1 MSGRLE
7 NQELKLITS
16 HLHDIT
22 EESIKE
28 LQTNWISIYGSTD
41 TDAIKER
48 LKTVQ
53 DDLKKFWEDQ
63 IEDAVNTM
71 NHLVVRVESL
81 AKEAFNLEKV
91 LGLPSNSTSQSLSDA
106 PLVKLE
112 DKLKKLVSSYNE
124 IKKERMREY
133 LELKDQENELCEI
146 LGETPQLLDYNSPS
160 DQTFSENK
168 SPRSYIPNG
177 EDVAAAV
184 TRIETLRSRQVELEN
199 EFDKLKC
206 ELKTI
211 LEECEI
217 RPFNK
222 VENAA
227 FGYDVV
233 FPCTKMNLEM
243 LVETTVGYRLV
254 RADLSAKAN
263 ELRNQISSLWTKMLK
278 DQDELQDYLAM
289 YKGFTNSTITQLE
302 EKLKELKLER
312 KEKMKELILAS
323 RVALDELWTRCCY
336 TDEQRSQFKPYY
348 VNHYNEDVL
357 DLHELEVER
366 LQFFFEEH
374 KHIYQ
379 LAARHEEL
387 WERLLHLEEQAK
399 RSDRLFKNR
408 GGQLL
413 LEEKER
419 KLVQKKLPIIKKE
432 LISLLEQYKN
442 TTGSDFLYFGEP
454 LLEILEQKEEER
466 KASKENE
473 KLQRK
478 AANVE
483 ALQLES
489 RLGARPATT
498 IAGGKRKLLTPQ
510 STNQVNRDEAAALR
524 KRMQSPSRPGCSAFM
539 PRTPSS
545 KTPVPRTPAS
555 KTPMPRTPAASD
567 LNNGSPTYESF
578 QEHMNTM
585 SNEGC
590 LSSTKDLGKSVL
602 RPRNLRTRADSPRV
616 TPYKTPS
623 KTPTKIPFR
632 IATGSKIPSVVP
644 PISPRS
650 AHKLTA
656 SRVKLPIIF

>member
-1 MSGRLE
+1 
-7 NQELKLITS
+7 
-16 HLHDIT
+16 
-22 EESIKE
+22 
-28 LQTNWISIYGSTD
+28 
-41 TDAIKER
+41 
-48 LKTVQ
+48 
-53 DDLKKFWEDQ
+53 
-63 IEDAVNTM
+63 
-71 NHLVVRVESL
+71 
-81 AKEAFNLEKV
+81 
-91 LGLPSNSTSQSLSDA
+91 
-106 PLVKLE
+106 
-112 DKLKKLVSSYNE
+112 
-124 IKKERMREY
+124 
-133 LELKDQENELCEI
+133 
-146 LGETPQLLDYNSPS
+146 
-160 DQTFSENK
+160 
-168 SPRSYIPNG
+168 
-177 EDVAAAV
+177 
-184 TRIETLRSRQVELEN
+184 
-199 EFDKLKC
+199 
-206 ELKTI
+206 
-211 LEECEI
+211 
-217 RPFNK
+217 
-222 VENAA
+222 
-227 FGYDVV
+227 
-233 FPCTKMNLEM
+233 MNLEM

-254 RADLSAKAN
+254 KADLSAKAN

-348 VNHYNEDVL
+348 VNHYTEDVL

-442 TTGSDFLYFGEP
+442 TTGSDFLYFGQP

-510 STNQVNRDEAAALR
+510 STNVNRDEAAALR
-524 KRMQSPSRPGCSAFM
+524 KRMQSPSRQGCSAFM